1 MGGAG
6 WQGGGFTFLTNIVI
20 QIEISKKEKP
30 KIGILMKTRKKEIG
44 ARRVGTEERDTAQA
58 VVLNE
63 YFLKPNDSNTHF

>member
-20 QIEISKKEKP
+20 LMEISKKEKP

-44 ARRVGTEERDTAQA
+44 ARRVGTEERETRRR
-58 VVLNE
+58 LL
-63 YFLKPNDSNTHF
+63 FLRNISKTK